1 MTTAGKKFMQK
12 HLILYKKIRGINEKM
27 SGKSEK
33 ILSGLKKFLF
43 EKFTHI
49 KFKILSKITVFFSL

>member
-1 MTTAGKKFMQK
+1 MK
-12 HLILYKKIRGINEKM
+12 KM

-33 ILSGLKKFLF
+33 ILSVVVKGLTNFLF

-49 KFKILSKITVFFSL
+49 KFKIFSKITVFFSL